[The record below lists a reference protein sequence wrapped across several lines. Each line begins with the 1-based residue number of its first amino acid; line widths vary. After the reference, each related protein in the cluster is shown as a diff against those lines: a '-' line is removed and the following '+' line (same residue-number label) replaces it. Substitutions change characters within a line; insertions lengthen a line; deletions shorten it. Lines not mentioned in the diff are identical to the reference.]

1 MFDQFPVRKRQFRMF
16 LQPFY
21 KFARYPHVSSRIA
34 LLGEREQVENDR
46 VLFRLSEAVDGHN
59 GPRRQPLRR

>member
-34 LLGEREQVENDR
+34 LLGEREQVENER
-46 VLFRLSEAVDGHN
+46 VLVRLTEMIGGHD
-59 GPRRQPLRR
+59 